1 MTHLLKKIDIVSYLF
16 NKLDLKNIQV
26 TFDILDFEKNWQF
39 SDIVINQIK
48 NDLKLDKLKK
58 R

>member
-16 NKLDLKNIQV
+16 NKLNLKNIEV
-26 TFDILDFEKNWQF
+26 IFDILDFEKNWQF

-48 NDLKLDKLKK
+48 NDLKLDK
-58 R
+58 RTT

>member
-16 NKLDLKNIQV
+16 NKLNLKNIEV
-26 TFDILDFEKNWQF
+26 IFDILDFEKNWQF

-48 NDLKLDKLKK
+48 NDLKLDK